1 MVRAYFLVPS
11 NDPWSQYPLNH
22 HHNLPPLHRYDLL
35 RCLNEEEGL
44 IAEATF
50 QTHFGALPSMTAA
63 VKALHDKPGTRTLQL
78 GLEEFQEQDF
88 DGAVRRIY
96 AFFGFPDDEVSGCV
110 DS

>member
-1 MVRAYFLVPS
+1 MATKTLS
-11 NDPWSQYPLNH
+11 ILTTITYPTTL
-22 HHNLPPLHRYDLL
+22 RYDLL

-78 GLEEFQEQDF
+78 GLEEFQEEDF
-88 DGAVRRIY
+88 DGAVRRMY
-96 AFFGFPDDEVSGCV
+96 AFFGFPDDEVGV
-110 DS
+110 